1 MTDNR
6 AHIWFSLF
14 VLAVFCVGGA
24 LGFIVG
30 RHAPPLPGEPR
41 GAFSAGPEGRGPRP
55 LFGPGRRGGPP
66 FGRGPGPGGGP
77 PLPPDLMARLT
88 SELQLDAAQQDRV
101 KKILDEHRA
110 HLDQVHREARE
121 KFDKEQEELQ
131 NAVRGVL
138 HPDQQEKF
146 QGFLERRR

>member
-1 MTDNR
+1 MR
-6 AHIWFSLF
+6 FWFSLF

-24 LGFIVG
+24 VGFIAG
-30 RHAPPLPGEPR
+30 RHMPPLPGEPP
-41 GAFSAGPEGRGPRP
+41 GAFDRGPEGRGPRP

-66 FGRGPGPGGGP
+66 GAFGRGAGGAP
-77 PLPPDLMARLT
+77 PLPADLIARLT
-88 SELQLDAAQQDRV
+88 TELQLDSAQQDQI

-110 HLDQVHREARE
+110 HLDEVHRQARE

-146 QGFLERRR
+146 QHFLERRR